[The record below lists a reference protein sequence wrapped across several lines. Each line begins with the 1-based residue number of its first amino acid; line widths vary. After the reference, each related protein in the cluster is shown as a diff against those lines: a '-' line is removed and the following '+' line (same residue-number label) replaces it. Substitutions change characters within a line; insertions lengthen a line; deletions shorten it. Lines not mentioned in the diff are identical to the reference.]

1 MKKKFL
7 CLLSVF
13 TLGFSMTPNVYAA
26 TVDTAQEEREVS
38 TPSRIEAKFTTL
50 NNRLP
55 VGISQDKLKNLL
67 SIKFYDEKGN
77 SLDMGEVQYEISPFD
92 TSKKG
97 EQKVTVSSCGL
108 TTEFTVN
115 LLPSKVVILPTFPA
129 QGAPEDVFVI
139 PVNGHTAW
147 PLKELLVNADNPS
160 EIIFG
165 LGAGLVSLLEFFP
178 NLDVSTAGFHE
189 YTAPYY
195 IEYLGLETTVNAK
208 ICIGDLSQLEKGEWV
223 YTNGKWWYKHGDGS
237 YTTNGWEYID
247 GYWYFFDDYGY
258 MKTGWTW
265 VNGSCYYLYSDGHMA
280 CNETIDGYYVN
291 SSGVWIPNEWVYT
304 SGKWWYKHGD
314 GSYTTNGWEYI
325 DGYWYFFD
333 ASGYMKTGWTWVN
346 GSCYY
351 LYSDGHMASNE
362 TIDGYYVNS
371 SGVWIP

>member
-77 SLDMGEVQYEISPFD
+77 SLDMGKVQYEISPFD

-115 LLPSKVVILPTFPA
+115 LLPSKVVILPTFPV

-178 NLDVSTAGFHE
+178 NL
-189 YTAPYY
+189 
-195 IEYLGLETTVNAK
+195 I
-208 ICIGDLSQLEKGEWV
+208 
-223 YTNGKWWYKHGDGS
+223 
-237 YTTNGWEYID
+237 
-247 GYWYFFDDYGY
+247 
-258 MKTGWTW
+258 
-265 VNGSCYYLYSDGHMA
+265 
-280 CNETIDGYYVN
+280 
-291 SSGVWIPNEWVYT
+291 
-304 SGKWWYKHGD
+304 
-314 GSYTTNGWEYI
+314 
-325 DGYWYFFD
+325 
-333 ASGYMKTGWTWVN
+333 
-346 GSCYY
+346 
-351 LYSDGHMASNE
+351 
-362 TIDGYYVNS
+362 
-371 SGVWIP
+371 